1 MSETNSLLIIGSGP
15 AGLTAAIYAA
25 RAALNP
31 VVIEGNK
38 PGGQLIGTTYIENWP
53 GETKILGYQL
63 MQKMRHHAETT
74 GARFISENV
83 TKLDATQKPFTV
95 TTHTGTTYRAHAI
108 ILAMGAEPKRL
119 NCPGEDLYWGKGVS
133 TCVVCDGT
141 FYKNRKVVIVGGGD
155 SAMEAASFLRNYTD
169 QITIVHILDELTACK
184 AMQERIIHD
193 PAISIVYNS
202 TISAIEGTP
211 EKITHVAI
219 TNQQTGITHTED
231 TDGVFITIGHKPNTS
246 FLSAPLEVD
255 QWGYLKVHDN
265 TKTSVEGIFAAG
277 DVQDFRYRQAITAA
291 GSGCMAA
298 LDAERYLSA
307 QKATID
313 HAR

>member
-1 MSETNSLLIIGSGP
+1 MNEPFSLLIIGSGP

-25 RAALNP
+25 RAALDP

-38 PGGQLIGTTYIENWP
+38 PGGQLIGTTYVENWP
-53 GETKILGYQL
+53 GETKVLGYEL
-63 MQKMRHHAETT
+63 MRKMRTHAEAT
-74 GARFISENV
+74 GAHFISENV

-95 TTHTGTTYRAHAI
+95 TTDTGTTYRAHAI

-141 FYKNRKVVIVGGGD
+141 FYKNRKVIVVGGGD

-169 QITIVHILDELTACK
+169 QITIVHILDELTASK

-193 PAISIVYNS
+193 PAISIIYNS
-202 TISAIEGTP
+202 TVSTIAGTP

-246 FLSAPLEVD
+246 FLSAPLTVD
-255 QWGYLKVHDN
+255 QWGYLKVHDT

-298 LDAERYLSA
+298 LDAERYISS